1 MTTTS
6 KPISL
11 AETDSFVPRHIG
23 PNEAETRAMLAT
35 LGYATLDDL
44 IDATVPA
51 GIRLRRPLAI
61 GGGMTEYLERR
72 SATFR
77 SQPGNG
83 SPAAAAVPAGPS
95 AATRQRAAQKELARL
110 DRQLAA
116 VTKREAELTAEL
128 AASATDYGKLIELGD
143 ELKAVQAHKAE
154 LEDRW
159 LEVAQEAD
167 PG

>member
-1 MTTTS
+1 VVSHDRYFLERVTDHV
-6 KPISL
+6 L
-11 AETDSFVPRHIG
+11 ALDSGRLDF
-23 PNEAETRAMLAT
+23 LA
-35 LGYATLDDL
+35 
-44 IDATVPA
+44 
-51 GIRLRRPLAI
+51 
-61 GGGMTEYLERR
+61 GGVTEYLERR
-72 SATFR
+72 
-77 SQPGNG
+77 
-83 SPAAAAVPAGPS
+83 AAAGERTQATKGPLTAAASPPVPS

-143 ELKAVQAHKAE
+143 ELKVVQASKAE

-159 LEVAQEAD
+159 LEVAQDAD